1 MSQSPTTSAA
11 TQASSAFDGGNQ
23 GIRRARSS
31 YRQAS
36 HGHDV
41 VGTDDD
47 LVVIPNDCY
56 ASDV

>member
-1 MSQSPTTSAA
+1 MSQSPT
-11 TQASSAFDGGNQ
+11 SSSGPAFDSAGNQ

-36 HGHDV
+36 HGPNDV